1 MIGKT
6 VSATAVR
13 SDPEYLTLRV
23 KFYAKN
29 LNWPLDTRHAH
40 LASRGA
46 RGRKNRTNRGKEIK
60 LCMVLEG
67 WGVRQTMLHWAST
80 GQKCRGL
87 LGPNKNYARGS
98 VNPPSP
104 VLVNKKLNWN
114 TAMHTHC
121 PGLLQRWTD
130 SEWGPEYLL
139 TASVHRRL
147 LTPELDFTLLV
158 NENHWRCLSRGTT
171 WRTVYF
177 WWTGK
182 NTALESQSH
191 SLLTMGSDKVF
202 NLSEKWDY
210 EGKVP
215 NTVNALSVK
224 PPPARAQSRRTIRGG
239 EIKLAIVFQ
248 GQKWHRV

>member
-1 MIGKT
+1 MGLWYLSQPPSLLSPSDTFLQQKYIGCLWHARHC
-6 VSATAVR
+6 SGCW
-13 SDPEYLTLRV
+13 EYNSKQKSLPSWKL
-23 KFYAKN
+23 
-29 LNWPLDTRHAH
+29 HS
-40 LASRGA
+40 SRAQQYGSW
-46 RGRKNRTNRGKEIK
+46 TNSG
-60 LCMVLEG
+60 
-67 WGVRQTMLHWAST
+67 
-80 GQKCRGL
+80 
-87 LGPNKNYARGS
+87 
-98 VNPPSP
+98 PSP